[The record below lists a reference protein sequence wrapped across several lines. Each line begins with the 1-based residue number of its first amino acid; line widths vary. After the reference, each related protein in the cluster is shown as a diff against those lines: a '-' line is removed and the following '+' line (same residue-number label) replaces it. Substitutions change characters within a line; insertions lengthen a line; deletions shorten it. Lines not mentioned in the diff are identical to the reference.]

1 MPRPTDE
8 DDELENEEDEDEED
22 DELDEEEDE
31 DDEDEDE
38 IDDETEDFT
47 ENLEQALLDGMEGI
61 DTIDNRGASLRVKTI
76 DGETFIVT
84 IAKE

>member
-1 MPRPTDE
+1 MPRPDDE
-8 DDELENEEDEDEED
+8 DDELENEEDEDEDED
-22 DELDEEEDE
+22 DELEDEEDE
-31 DDEDEDE
+31 DDEDELDDE
-38 IDDETEDFT
+38 IEDFT